1 MKLESEVCCCY
12 SNKNLSLDVMRK
24 MIQPKCSAML
34 ALQDLTQVIV
44 VKMCTDNTPLS
55 ILLANVKGKVSEIVN
70 AFNNALLL

>member
-12 SNKNLSLDVMRK
+12 SNKNLSLDVMRT
-24 MIQPKCSAML
+24 MIQPKSSAML

-44 VKMCTDNTPLS
+44 VKMCTDNTLLS
-55 ILLANVKGKVSEIVN
+55 ILLANVKVKVSEIVN